1 MQNKSMLTR
10 RRFAAG
16 FALGSV
22 ALALPMP
29 AFAFTAADAQQLID
43 KVVADANASIA
54 SGKDVNGL
62 IADFGRIFT
71 RYADVPVIAR
81 SVLGPAAKT
90 ASPAQLAA
98 FTKAYHSYV
107 SAKYGRR
114 FNEFKGGSITVIDTQ
129 PVKSYFE
136 VATKVSLPGSTPF
149 DVRWHVSNKSGKN
162 LFFNIIIEGINML
175 TSERT
180 EIGALLDKNKGN
192 IDALIANLG
201 SA

>member
-1 MQNKSMLTR
+1 MHNKSMLTR
-10 RRFAAG
+10 RRFAAS

-62 IADFGRIFT
+62 IADFGRIFS

-81 SVLGPAAKT
+81 SVLGPAAKS
-90 ASPAQLAA
+90 ASAAQLSA
-98 FTKAYHSYV
+98 FTKAYHGYV

-114 FNEFKGGSITVIDTQ
+114 FNEFKGGTIQVVDAQ
-129 PVKSYFE
+129 AVKSFFE
-136 VATKVSLPGSTPF
+136 VKTVVSIPGSAPF

-175 TSERT
+175 SSERT
-180 EIGALLDKNKGN
+180 EIGALLDKNKGS
-192 IDALIANLG
+192 IDSLIASLA
-201 SA
+201 SS

>member
-1 MQNKSMLTR
+1 MQTKSTLTR

-29 AFAFTAADAQQLID
+29 ALAFAATDAQQLID
-43 KVVADANASIA
+43 KVVADANAVIS

-62 IADFGRIFT
+62 IAEFGRIFT

-98 FTKAYHSYV
+98 FTKAYHGYV

-114 FNEFKGGSITVIDTQ
+114 FNEFKGGSISVIDTQ
-129 PVKSYFE
+129 PIKSFFE
-136 VATKVSLPGSTPF
+136 VTTMVSLPGSAPF

-180 EIGALLDKNKGN
+180 EIGALLEQNRGDV
-192 IDALIANLG
+192 DALIAALG
-201 SA
+201 KL

>member
-1 MQNKSMLTR
+1 MQNKSTLTR

-29 AFAFTAADAQQLID
+29 ALAFAASDAQQLID
-43 KVVADANASIA
+43 KVVAEANATIA
-54 SGKDVNGL
+54 SGKDIGGM
-62 IADFGRIFT
+62 IADFGRIFS

-90 ASPAQLAA
+90 ATPAQLAA
-98 FTKAYHSYV
+98 FTKAYHGYV

-114 FNEFKGGSITVIDTQ
+114 FNEFKGGTITVIDTQ

-136 VATKVSLPGSTPF
+136 VETKVSIPGTSPF

-192 IDALIANLG
+192 IDALVADLA
-201 SA
+201 SV